1 MERLILIL
9 DFSLIAFHFETK
21 IPWTCFTKEY
31 LNTEQKTHI
40 LDKIMRKGISLTHT
54 LHLGKTMHL
63 VHPFFLILV
72 L

>member
-31 LNTEQKTHI
+31 LNTEEKTHI
-40 LDKIMRKGISLTHT
+40 LETVQNREKRN
-54 LHLGKTMHL
+54 
-63 VHPFFLILV
+63 
-72 L
+72 